1 MRHLAKSV
9 WILPGWKKRR
19 PFFLLSHT
27 PDISAYQLNTRIIGT
42 KRPPRQVVFFF
53 LCVLCLFI
61 STHFRARS
69 VMVPGLGL
77 AVPIRVGTD
86 NPNQS

>member
-27 PDISAYQLNTRIIGT
+27 PDISAYQLNTRTIGT

-53 LCVLCLFI
+53 YVCFAYSSAPIFGPDQLWCRAWDWLCRF
-61 STHFRARS
+61 
-69 VMVPGLGL
+69 G
-77 AVPIRVGTD
+77 
-86 NPNQS
+86 